1 MNCQV
6 HQSWAPRGALSI
18 ARWLRHAW
26 WANVGHTDLYS
37 LIAAE
42 SFAQHE
48 ASCWG
53 GVRLFRHYWSFRK
66 SWIVFVG
73 ISWNCLERKGW
84 AVFKSIHAYRLQ
96 KGTMVV
102 SLGFSMVLLSLS
114 LFTVLMIMVMSVA
127 VCLSRTHGR
136 VPFPNS
142 RQMALLDRR
151 EY

>member
-1 MNCQV
+1 MEC
-6 HQSWAPRGALSI
+6 
-18 ARWLRHAW
+18 
-26 WANVGHTDLYS
+26 
-37 LIAAE
+37 
-42 SFAQHE
+42 F
-48 ASCWG
+48 CWHLLKL
-53 GVRLFRHYWSFRK
+53 VWSAKDELF
-66 SWIVFVG
+66 
-73 ISWNCLERKGW
+73 
-84 AVFKSIHAYRLQ
+84 FKSIHAYRLQ

-102 SLGFSMVLLSLS
+102 SLGFSMVLLSLL